1 MLRPLAVTVVILFA
15 SVAAAGTPTSIEH
28 VSVVDRPPNNFYNAI
43 AGRGAVT
50 VRWEVSPASVPRG
63 SSITL
68 TLVIANAVNPY
79 EIIRPPLLELPGYAD
94 LFSAIE
100 DLPDE
105 PSPSGEVRFRY
116 KATPRNEG
124 VNLKVPELTFCYY
137 QPHTPPGRHTL
148 TTRALAIPFTVTK
161 PEVPDSPPVPVVGP
175 KEFFEMRPG
184 NALARSGAPDWWLW
198 VALFTV
204 GLVVLAGWVFIWRR
218 LYPDA
223 ARLAAIRRH
232 RAVRIA
238 LDRLRWPNATPGTV
252 VITLRNYLIARF
264 GLAFTAQTPGEV
276 ATGLAEVGVPPEQ
289 VTEAE
294 DLLRECDA
302 ARFAG
307 PADTQVSAKRIAEMI
322 ERWEGVR

>member
-15 SVAAAGTPTSIEH
+15 SVAAAGIPTSIEH

-43 AGRGAVT
+43 AGRGAVK
-50 VRWEVSPASVPRG
+50 VQWEVSPTSIPRG

-68 TLVIANAVNPY
+68 TLIVTNAVNPH
-79 EIIRPPLLELPGYAD
+79 EIIRPPLLELPGFAD

-105 PSPSGEVRFRY
+105 TPPSGEVRFRY

-124 VNLKVPELTFCYY
+124 VNLKVPELTFSYY
-137 QPHTPPGRHTL
+137 QPHTPPGLHAL
-148 TTRALAIPFTVTK
+148 TARALAVPFTVTK
-161 PEVPDSPPVPVVGP
+161 PVVPDPPSTPLVGP
-175 KEFFEMRPG
+175 PEFFVMRPDG
-184 NALARSGAPDWWLW
+184 TLTRSGAPDWWLW
-198 VALFTV
+198 AVLFTV
-204 GLVVLAGWVFIWRR
+204 GLVVLTGWVFIWRR

-238 LDRLRWPNATPGTV
+238 LDRLRWPNVTPDAV
-252 VITLRNYLIARF
+252 AITLRNYLIARF
-264 GLAFTAQTPGEV
+264 GLSFTAQTPGEV
-276 ATGLAEVGVPPEQ
+276 ATGLAEVGVPPERA
-289 VTEAE
+289 AE
-294 DLLRECDA
+294 VENLLRDCDA

-307 PADTQVSAKRIAEMI
+307 PADIQVSAKRVAEMI